1 MISRLASITR
11 RRWGT
16 EMIVAC
22 AVVLLAGCT
31 GLSQAEKDSI
41 RASVSAVLDA
51 QVSAWNAG
59 DIDEFMRTYWQS
71 DELRFASGGTV
82 KEGWEA
88 TLERYRTVY
97 PDKAAMGQLTFDILD
112 IQVVTREV
120 AVVFGAW
127 NLQRAQGDLSGL
139 YTLLLHEINGRWLIV
154 HDHTSRAR

>member
-16 EMIVAC
+16 EMIVAG

-41 RASVSAVLDA
+41 RASVTAVLGV
-51 QVSAWNAG
+51 QVAAWNAG
-59 DIDEFMRTYWQS
+59 DIDQFMQTYWQS

-82 KEGWEA
+82 KVGWEA

-97 PDKAAMGQLTFDILD
+97 PDKPAMGQLTFDILD
-112 IQVVTREV
+112 IQTVARDV

-127 NLQRAQGDLSGL
+127 NLQRAVGDLSGL
-139 YTLLLHEINGRWLIV
+139 YTLLVHEIDGRWLIV
-154 HDHTSRAR
+154 HDHTSTAR